1 MKISGNIPGKERKK
15 GNTNPYLKDGL
26 IPSIIYGGTADP
38 LMVAVDR
45 IQLKKRFEEGGFYS
59 KIFEVDLGEKKEPVV
74 VKSIQRHK
82 VKNHPIHVDFQ
93 RVDDKTR
100 IVISVPVE
108 FVDQETSPG
117 LKQGGVLNV
126 VRREI
131 ELSCLA
137 SNIPEKFVISLEGKE
152 IGDDIRLS
160 SVTLG
165 EGMKPTILGRDFMLA
180 TIQAPKVEKEPQ
192 TTEEEAGAE
201 SEAEA
206 SSEERKKKRKKKKQQ
221 NNIICFYAYSFLLR

>member
-82 VKNHPIHVDFQ
+82 VKNYPIHVDFQ

-192 TTEEEAGAE
+192 TTEEEAGTE

-206 SSEERKKKRKKKKQQ
+206 SSEEKKEEKKEEK
-221 NNIICFYAYSFLLR
+221 AAE

>member
-108 FVDQETSPG
+108 FVYQETSPG

-206 SSEERKKKRKKKKQQ
+206 SEEKKEEKKEEK
-221 NNIICFYAYSFLLR
+221 AAE

>member
-15 GNTNPYLKDGL
+15 GNTNSYLKDGL
-26 IPSIIYGGTADP
+26 IPSIIYGGTSDP

-201 SEAEA
+201 TEAEA
-206 SSEERKKKRKKKKQQ
+206 SSEEKKEEKKEEK
-221 NNIICFYAYSFLLR
+221 AAE

>member
-26 IPSIIYGGTADP
+26 IPSIIYGGSADP

-82 VKNHPIHVDFQ
+82 VKNHPIHIDFQ

-108 FVDQETSPG
+108 FVDQEISPG
-117 LKQGGVLNV
+117 LKQGGVLNI

-137 SNIPEKFVISLEGKE
+137 NNIPEKFVISLEGKE

-165 EGMKPTILGRDFMLA
+165 EGMKTTILGRDFMLA

-192 TTEEEAGAE
+192 ATEEEAGADPD
-201 SEAEA
+201 AEA
-206 SSEERKKKRKKKKQQ
+206 TEEKKEEK
-221 NNIICFYAYSFLLR
+221 AAE

>member
-201 SEAEA
+201 SETEA
-206 SSEERKKKRKKKKQQ
+206 SSEEKKEEKKEEK
-221 NNIICFYAYSFLLR
+221 AAE

>member
-152 IGDDIRLS
+152 IGDDIRIS

-206 SSEERKKKRKKKKQQ
+206 SSEEKKEEKKEEK
-221 NNIICFYAYSFLLR
+221 AAE

>member
-1 MKISGNIPGKERKK
+1 MKISGNIPEKKEKK
-15 GNTNPYLKDGL
+15 AIQSIFKGWL

-206 SSEERKKKRKKKKQQ
+206 S
-221 NNIICFYAYSFLLR
+221 

>member
-137 SNIPEKFVISLEGKE
+137 NNIPEKFVISLEGKE

-180 TIQAPKVEKEPQ
+180 TIQAPKVEKEPE
-192 TTEEEAGAE
+192 TSEEEAGAE
-201 SEAEA
+201 SEAES
-206 SSEERKKKRKKKKQQ
+206 SSEEKKEEKKEEK
-221 NNIICFYAYSFLLR
+221 AAE

>member
-1 MKISGNIPGKERKK
+1 MKISGNIPAKERKK

-117 LKQGGVLNV
+117 IKQGGVLNV

-137 SNIPEKFVISLEGKE
+137 NNIPEKFVISLEGKE

-165 EGMKPTILGRDFMLA
+165 EGMKPTILGRDFMLS

-192 TTEEEAGAE
+192 TNEEEAGAE

-206 SSEERKKKRKKKKQQ
+206 SEEKKEEKKEEKASE
-221 NNIICFYAYSFLLR
+221 

>member
-82 VKNHPIHVDFQ
+82 VKNHPIHIDFQ

-206 SSEERKKKRKKKKQQ
+206 SEEKKEEKKEEKASE
-221 NNIICFYAYSFLLR
+221 

>member
-100 IVISVPVE
+100 IIISVPVE

-180 TIQAPKVEKEPQ
+180 TIQAPKVEKEPE

-201 SEAEA
+201 SEVEATDEKKEEKKEEKAAE
-206 SSEERKKKRKKKKQQ
+206 
-221 NNIICFYAYSFLLR
+221 

>member
-108 FVDQETSPG
+108 FIDQETSPG

-180 TIQAPKVEKEPQ
+180 TVQAPKVEKEPQ

-206 SSEERKKKRKKKKQQ
+206 SSEEKKEEKKEEK
-221 NNIICFYAYSFLLR
+221 AAE

>member
-15 GNTNPYLKDGL
+15 GNTNPYLNDGL
-26 IPSIIYGGTADP
+26 IPSIIYGGSADP

-45 IQLKKRFEEGGFYS
+45 IQLKKCFEEGGFYS

-82 VKNHPIHVDFQ
+82 VKNHPIHIDFQ

-100 IVISVPVE
+100 IIISVPVE

-131 ELSCLA
+131 DLSCLA
-137 SNIPEKFVISLEGKE
+137 NNIPEKFVISLEGKE
-152 IGDDIRLS
+152 VGDDIRLS

-192 TTEEEAGAE
+192 ASEEASEETDSTEEKKEEKAAE
-201 SEAEA
+201 
-206 SSEERKKKRKKKKQQ
+206 
-221 NNIICFYAYSFLLR
+221 

>member
-206 SSEERKKKRKKKKQQ
+206 SSEEKKEQKKEEK
-221 NNIICFYAYSFLLR
+221 AAE

>member
-1 MKISGNIPGKERKK
+1 MKISGNILGKERKK

-180 TIQAPKVEKEPQ
+180 TIQAPKVEKEPE

-206 SSEERKKKRKKKKQQ
+206 SEEKKEEKKEEK
-221 NNIICFYAYSFLLR
+221 AAE

>member
-38 LMVAVDR
+38 VMVAVDR

-108 FVDQETSPG
+108 FVGQETSPG

-206 SSEERKKKRKKKKQQ
+206 SSEEKKEEKKEEK
-221 NNIICFYAYSFLLR
+221 AAE

>member
-15 GNTNPYLKDGL
+15 GNTNPYLKEGL
-26 IPSIIYGGTADP
+26 IPSIIYGGSADP
-38 LMVAVDR
+38 LMVAVDK

-82 VKNHPIHVDFQ
+82 VKNHPIHIDFQ

-100 IVISVPVE
+100 IIISVPVE

-126 VRREI
+126 VRRDI

-192 TTEEEAGAE
+192 ATEEEAGSE
-201 SEAEA
+201 SEADTA
-206 SSEERKKKRKKKKQQ
+206 EEKKEEK
-221 NNIICFYAYSFLLR
+221 AAE

>member
-26 IPSIIYGGTADP
+26 IPSIIYGGSTDP

-137 SNIPEKFVISLEGKE
+137 NNIPEKFVISLEGKE

-192 TTEEEAGAE
+192 AAEEEAGAD

-206 SSEERKKKRKKKKQQ
+206 TEEKKEEK
-221 NNIICFYAYSFLLR
+221 AAE

>member
-15 GNTNPYLKDGL
+15 GNTNPYLKDGF

-74 VKSIQRHK
+74 VKSVQRHK

-206 SSEERKKKRKKKKQQ
+206 SSEEKKEEKKEEK
-221 NNIICFYAYSFLLR
+221 AAE

>member
-26 IPSIIYGGTADP
+26 IPSIIYGGTSDP

-59 KIFEVDLGEKKEPVV
+59 KIFEVDLGEKKEPVI

-100 IVISVPVE
+100 IIISVPVE

-201 SEAEA
+201 SETEA
-206 SSEERKKKRKKKKQQ
+206 SSEEKKEEKKEEK
-221 NNIICFYAYSFLLR
+221 AAE

>member
-26 IPSIIYGGTADP
+26 IPSIIYGGSADP

-100 IVISVPVE
+100 IIISVPLE
-108 FVDQETSPG
+108 FVDQEISPG
-117 LKQGGVLNV
+117 LKQGGVLNI

-137 SNIPEKFVISLEGKE
+137 NNIPEKFVISLEGKE

-165 EGMKPTILGRDFMLA
+165 EGMKTTILGRDFMLA

-192 TTEEEAGAE
+192 ATEEEAGADPD
-201 SEAEA
+201 AEA
-206 SSEERKKKRKKKKQQ
+206 TEEKKEEK
-221 NNIICFYAYSFLLR
+221 AAE

>member
-26 IPSIIYGGTADP
+26 IPSIIYGGTAEP

-59 KIFEVDLGEKKEPVV
+59 KIFEVDLGNKKEPVV

-100 IVISVPVE
+100 IIISVPVE

-206 SSEERKKKRKKKKQQ
+206 SEEKKEEKKEEK
-221 NNIICFYAYSFLLR
+221 ATE

>member
-26 IPSIIYGGTADP
+26 IPSIIYGGSSDP

-108 FVDQETSPG
+108 FVDQEISPG

-137 SNIPEKFVISLEGKE
+137 NNIPEKFVISLEGKE

-160 SVTLG
+160 AVTLG

-192 TTEEEAGAE
+192 ATEEEAGTD

-206 SSEERKKKRKKKKQQ
+206 TEEKKEEK
-221 NNIICFYAYSFLLR
+221 AAE